1 METRKIELGNPIRE
15 GKIII
20 NGQTRIGKIYRV
32 NIKSLYYND
41 ENGRIA
47 TFIMKY
53 ESEHSKNIKSLD
65 FDEYNDTI
73 MKFIKDSGSSTN
85 YRKTKEDIK
94 EHGQLKTGIILEDGR
109 VIDGNRR
116 FTCLRELYQENPDE
130 KYLYFECFVIP
141 VPKTRE
147 DKTII
152 KSLELNYQFG
162 EDQREDYDPI
172 DKLVDTY
179 IYLVNPKTKMFTPEE
194 YRARTNNMIKLNEIK
209 FRMLKAKT
217 LYDYLDFI
225 GYPNRFDIAR
235 DFKLDGPI
243 QELAIKRKKLG
254 EDSDEWNRIAPVLFT
269 QMRYMGGD
277 RAREIRKLLKIYDN
291 EPNKF
296 DSIAEEVFKIS
307 MKDENLSSFAYDSV
321 TEKEKKREIQ
331 QDLARLDNTIN
342 RAHAVVSRNQARDKQ
357 IKILEDVLG
366 KLDSIDNIALRLS
379 NEEEKLKMLNEIN
392 QIESKIKRIKEV
404 IGNVN
409 KI

>member
-1 METRKIELGNPIRE
+1 
-15 GKIII
+15 
-20 NGQTRIGKIYRV
+20 
-32 NIKSLYYND
+32 
-41 ENGRIA
+41 
-47 TFIMKY
+47 
-53 ESEHSKNIKSLD
+53 
-65 FDEYNDTI
+65 
-73 MKFIKDSGSSTN
+73 
-85 YRKTKEDIK
+85 
-94 EHGQLKTGIILEDGR
+94 
-109 VIDGNRR
+109 
-116 FTCLRELYQENPDE
+116 
-130 KYLYFECFVIP
+130 
-141 VPKTRE
+141 
-147 DKTII
+147 
-152 KSLELNYQFG
+152 
-162 EDQREDYDPI
+162 
-172 DKLVDTY
+172 
-179 IYLVNPKTKMFTPEE
+179 
-194 YRARTNNMIKLNEIK
+194 
-209 FRMLKAKT
+209 
-217 LYDYLDFI
+217 
-225 GYPNRFDIAR
+225 
-235 DFKLDGPI
+235 
-243 QELAIKRKKLG
+243 
-254 EDSDEWNRIAPVLFT
+254 
-269 QMRYMGGD
+269 MRYMGGD